1 RRGRATQRWAAAAVH
16 PRRCAGGPVRGH
28 LSRCRLRGGRA
39 GDLHALRTGAA
50 AGRSA
55 HARQG
60 RKDAVAGVVAE
71 PQVAAT
77 GLCGG
82 GHPWRR
88 AQPDVRGRV
97 FDPEAGHP
105 GTRRGREPPGGRA
118 GGRPARARRRA
129 GQRHNEIQAEDPMTD
144 PDSPI
149 VHRSGH
155 VAIVGRPNVGK
166 STLLNRMVG
175 QKLSIT
181 SDRPQT
187 TRHRIAGIVTRPDAQ
202 LVFIDSPGY
211 QTRSGGALNRV
222 LNRTAVQVAEDADVV
237 VLVCD
242 ARGWTP
248 ADERIAKLLPADRP
262 VLLAINKVDA
272 VPDKA
277 RLLELVKKAT
287 ACREFDEVVPISAR
301 TGRQVSLLLDLCA
314 ARLPEGPALYDADLL
329 TDRSERFLAAEL
341 IREKLFRQLGD
352 ELPYD

>member
-1 RRGRATQRWAAAAVH
+1 MSTSST
-16 PRRCAGGPVRGH
+16 PVE
-28 LSRCRLRGGRA
+28 
-39 GDLHALRTGAA
+39 
-50 AGRSA
+50 
-55 HARQG
+55 Q
-60 RKDAVAGVVAE
+60 
-71 PQVAAT
+71 
-77 GLCGG
+77 
-82 GHPWRR
+82 
-88 AQPDVRGRV
+88 
-97 FDPEAGHP
+97 
-105 GTRRGREPPGGRA
+105 PGGA
-118 GGRPARARRRA
+118 PPA
-129 GQRHNEIQAEDPMTD
+129 
-144 PDSPI
+144 
-149 VHRSGH
+149 HRSGH

-166 STLLNRMVG
+166 STLLNRVVG

-211 QTRSGGALNRV
+211 QTRKSNALNRV
-222 LNRTAVQVAEDADVV
+222 LNRTAVQVATDADVV

-242 ARGWTP
+242 ARAWTP
-248 ADERIAKLLPADRP
+248 ADERFAKLLPTDRP
-262 VLLAINKVDA
+262 VLLAVNKIDA

-314 ARLPEGPALYDADLL
+314 ARLPEGPALYDADSL

-352 ELPYD
+352 ELPYDSTVEIEMFEELPKLRRIHAAILVEREGQKPIVLGARGERIKRIASDARHDLEKLFGCKVYLELFVKVKSGWAATEQSLRAYGYE